1 MTRDPRHDILFEP
14 VRIGPVT
21 APNRFYQTPQCSG
34 MGRNYPSSWAVMRG
48 IKAEGGWGV
57 VFAEQCDF
65 HHSTDNPRNV
75 RLWDAQDLSIITRM
89 VEEVHAHGSLAGL
102 MLAHNGFVT
111 PNLISRET
119 PLAPSMVP
127 LFGTAPGHA
136 RPLDRADIRTLRQ
149 AHRSAALLACEAGF
163 DIVNVYA
170 GHNLALPMHFIAK
183 RYNQRSDEYGG
194 SLANRVRLLREL
206 IEDTKEAIGHRCA
219 VGVRFAVDEMVG
231 EAGITCDGEGR
242 EVVEML
248 AELPDIWDVNV
259 SPWAN
264 DSITSRFGEE
274 GSQERYVAFV
284 KQVTTKPVVGV
295 GRFTSP
301 DTMVSQIRRG
311 ILDMIGA
318 ARPTIADPFLP
329 RKIEEGRPED
339 IRECIGCNVCTT
351 NNFLMV
357 PIRCTQNPTMGEE
370 WRRGWHP
377 ERIPPKSTADSILII
392 GAGPAGLEA
401 ARALGQRGYDVM
413 LAEATR
419 EPGGRVSRESRLPGL
434 AAWARVRD
442 WRLGQ
447 IARMAN
453 VEMFLESPMAA
464 ADVLETG
471 ATLVGVAT
479 GASWRRDGV
488 GRHHRSPLAG
498 SERPHVMTPDDLM
511 DGREIAGHVVIWDD
525 DHYYMASVLAEL
537 LVGAGSTVTI
547 VTPQAS
553 VAAYTH
559 YTLELD
565 HIHRR
570 LARLGVAVVGHHAVT
585 RIAEG
590 GVDLAN
596 VYGGSGSA
604 LDCDGVVMVTGQVPN
619 DALCRELAAQA
630 DGPRSVALGDC
641 LAPSVIAAAVYAGH
655 RFARD
660 LRLDLDATTPFL
672 REDVAMAP
680 RPPQE
685 RVAVLGAGDR

>member
-75 RLWDAQDLSIITRM
+75 RLWDAQDLGIVTRM
-89 VEEVHAHGSLAGL
+89 VEEVHAQGSLAGL

-119 PLAPSMVP
+119 PLAPSMMP

-136 RPLDRADIRTLRQ
+136 RPLDKADIRTLRQ

-170 GHNLALPMHFIAK
+170 GHDLALPMHFIAK
-183 RYNQRSDEYGG
+183 RYNQRRDEYGG
-194 SLANRVRLLREL
+194 SLANRARLLREL

-219 VGVRFAVDEMVG
+219 VGVRFAVDELMG
-231 EAGITCDGEGR
+231 EAGITCEGEGR

-351 NNFLMV
+351 NNFMMV

-377 ERIPPKSTADSILII
+377 ERIPPKSTADSVLII

-413 LAEATR
+413 LAEARR

-488 GRHHRSPLAG
+488 GRHHRSPVAG

-511 DGREIAGHVVIWDD
+511 DGRETTGHVVIWDD
-525 DHYYMASVLAEL
+525 DHNYMASVLAEL
-537 LVGAGSTVTI
+537 LVNSGCTVTI

-553 VAAYTH
+553 VSAYTQ
-559 YTLELD
+559 YTLEFD

-570 LARLGVAVVGHHAVT
+570 LARLGVAIVGHHAVT
-585 RIAEG
+585 RIADG

-596 VYGGSGSA
+596 VHGGSDST
-604 LDCDGVVMVTGQVPN
+604 LDCDGVVMVTGQEPN
-619 DALCRELAAQA
+619 DALCRELAALA
-630 DGPRSVALGDC
+630 DGPRSVAIGDS
-641 LAPSVIAAAVYAGH
+641 LAPSFIAAAVYAGH

-660 LRLDLDATTPFL
+660 LRFDLSATTPFL

-680 RPPQE
+680 RPQPE
-685 RVAVLGAGDR
+685 RVAIQGSG